1 MSEPERIL
9 AMVRDTRYMSYQ
21 FCSEAEQMALLAQSL
36 QSQLAAANAER
47 DKYRLALDRAAYALF
62 QIKRIQ
68 PDQIAEFAERSHAE
82 ACAVLDTLS
91 TNKQEGE

>member
-1 MSEPERIL
+1 MKTIL
-9 AMVRDTRYMSYQ
+9 IIMLMTI
-21 FCSEAEQMALLAQSL
+21 LLAGCENGEVDWKASYFKCL
-36 QSQLAAANAER
+36 AER
-47 DKYRLALDRAAYALF
+47 DKYSLALDKAAYALF